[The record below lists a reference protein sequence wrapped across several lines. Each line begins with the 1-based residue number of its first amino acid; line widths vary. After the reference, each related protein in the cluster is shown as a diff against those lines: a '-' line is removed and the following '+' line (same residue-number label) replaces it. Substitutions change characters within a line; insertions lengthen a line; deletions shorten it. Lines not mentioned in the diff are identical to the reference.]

1 MLQSCI
7 QEVEVWGEI
16 ARYNKEEGGRYVI
29 PKELEHDNDAT
40 RQHRQVELRG
50 NALLPRSVSIVL
62 FGTHLTTASQVSVYW
77 LAFSTAF

>member
-1 MLQSCI
+1 MRSR
-7 QEVEVWGEI
+7 VEVWGEI
-16 ARYNKEEGGRYVI
+16 ARYNKEEGAKDVI
-29 PKELEHDNDAT
+29 PKQREHDSSAT

-77 LAFSTAF
+77 LALSTAF